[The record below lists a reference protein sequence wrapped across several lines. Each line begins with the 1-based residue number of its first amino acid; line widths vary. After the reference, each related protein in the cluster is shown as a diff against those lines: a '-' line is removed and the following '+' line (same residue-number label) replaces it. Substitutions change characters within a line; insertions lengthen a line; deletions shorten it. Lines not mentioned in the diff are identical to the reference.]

1 MLERKINDTFG
12 DDRPTGFGSG
22 WWSGVLSAFF
32 GFLAFGAVVCLHFP
46 QLLTSP
52 ELRPYYPVGLMRGL
66 IQALIVAAIV
76 LGVISAVLRE
86 KKILGLSGMLLA
98 LLATLLGGAS
108 VQINEPLHA
117 GPAIGLDWFLL
128 DMLLMTLIFSPI
140 EVLWPAY
147 PKQGIFRSE
156 WLLDVVYFLSTHLP
170 IQVTSFLILFP
181 ATQLTTVLGNAELLR
196 AMGRL
201 PWLLQFFLAVL
212 VADLAE
218 YFIHRAF
225 HAVPFLWRFHAIHHS
240 SKALDWLAGSR
251 SHLVDD
257 VVVRAFILVP
267 MMFAF
272 PHDIIVAYLFFVT
285 LHATWTHSNFRPS
298 IRWLEPFL
306 ISPRFHHWHHTSQKE
321 AIDKNFAIHFPWI
334 DKLFGTHYF
343 PRDQWPHS
351 YGLDNEKIPAGFW
364 GQAFYPFV
372 RVASSEGVRHHRSGG
387 RPRYSEP
394 RQHRTGGDPMKERVH
409 RPTAAFIGAS
419 WFALLLGVTT
429 YLAGVWNARMMLNEK
444 GYYFTV
450 LMLGLFA
457 AVSLQKSVRDRMEG
471 IPVTAIYFGL
481 CWLFLGM
488 SLVLVAVGLWNA
500 ELALSEKG
508 FYGIAF
514 ALSLFAAI
522 AVQKNVRDVALLA
535 DEGPDT
541 VVPNEPRRPA

>member
-1 MLERKINDTFG
+1 MLERKINETFG
-12 DDRPTGFGSG
+12 DDHPTGFGTG

-32 GFLAFGAVVCLHFP
+32 GLLAFGAVVCLHFP

-52 ELRPYYPVGLMRGL
+52 ELRPYYPVALMRLL
-66 IQALIVAAIV
+66 IQALIVVALI
-76 LGVISAVLRE
+76 LGVASAVLRK
-86 KKILGLSGMLLA
+86 KKILGLTGMLLA
-98 LLATLLGGAS
+98 LAATLLGGAS

-128 DMLLMTLIFSPI
+128 DMLLMTLIFSPF

-147 PKQGIFRSE
+147 PQQGIFRNE

-170 IQVTSFLILFP
+170 IQITSFLILLP
-181 ATQLTTVLGNAELLR
+181 ATQLTTILGDPGLL
-196 AMGRL
+196 AAVGRL
-201 PWLLQFFLAVL
+201 PWLVQFLLAVL

-225 HAVPFLWRFHAIHHS
+225 HSVPFLWRFHAIHHS

-272 PHDIIVAYLFFVT
+272 SHDIIVAYLFFVT

-298 IRWLEPFL
+298 IKWLEPFL

-321 AIDKNFAIHFPWI
+321 AIDRNFAIHFPWI
-334 DKLFGTHYF
+334 DKLFGTHYY
-343 PRDQWPHS
+343 PRDKWPHS

-364 GQAFYPFV
+364 GQAFYPF
-372 RVASSEGVRHHRSGG
+372 RIPSSEGVRHYRSGG
-387 RPRYSEP
+387 RPGYSEP
-394 RQHRTGGDPMKERVH
+394 SDHRKGNDMKARLQ
-409 RPTAAFIGAS
+409 RPTGAFIGAS
-419 WFALLLGVTT
+419 WLALFLGVVT
-429 YLAGVWNARMMLNEK
+429 YLAGVWNARMLLNEK

-471 IPVTAIYFGL
+471 IAVTAIYFGL

-488 SLVLVAVGLWNA
+488 SLVLLAVGLWNA

-508 FYGIAF
+508 FYGMAF
-514 ALSLFAAI
+514 VLSLFAAV
-522 AVQKNVRDVALLA
+522 AVQKNVRDVALFA
-535 DEGPDT
+535 DEPPDT
-541 VVPNEPRRPA
+541 VVPS